1 MFNAV
6 VSAVAKSLICVVSYN
21 EIEYHVGYNTKISIT
36 RKLSFPHACYV
47 VILMIEP
54 IFTTFMLRYGDEGSN
69 PSRRLSTNIVE
80 KKSSHKIGCG
90 LLFYVEICVF
100 FESARQNG

>member
-54 IFTTFMLRYGDEGSN
+54 IFTTFMLRYGDGGSN
-69 PSRRLSTNIVE
+69 PSRRLSTKYSG
-80 KKSSHKIGCG
+80 KKCSHKIGCG
-90 LLFYVEICVF
+90 PLFLFDFLYF
-100 FESARQNG
+100 